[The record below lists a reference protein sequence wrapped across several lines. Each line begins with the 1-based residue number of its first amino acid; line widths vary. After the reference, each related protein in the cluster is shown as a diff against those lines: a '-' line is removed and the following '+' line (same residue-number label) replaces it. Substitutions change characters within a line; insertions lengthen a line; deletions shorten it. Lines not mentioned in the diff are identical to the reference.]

1 MEHFRGTIRA
11 SWNNPA
17 RPGVEHFPRRGTFS
31 WNIFGVVE
39 HFFFKKKF
47 DFIFFAVILRARFVE
62 QFAHRGTIWRAKC
75 VFLAKIFYDFLI
87 VFMRGNGQ
95 FFRMTKSLPLLASN
109 SDAKTSKGFALKFLT
124 DILYL
129 APANEGGFGNLC
141 VHASAGCLAACL
153 FTAGRGRMSNV
164 RLGRIRKTRLFFTD
178 KKAFFMQLNKDI
190 VRGMKRAAKLG
201 MTYCVRLNG
210 TSDVPWERLG
220 VMEQW
225 PSVQFYDYTKSPA
238 RALAHAR
245 GEMPSNYHLT
255 FSRSESN
262 EPDALQVLAA
272 GGNVAAVFES
282 ANHPATWNGYNVVSG
297 DDSDLRFLDAN
308 NVVVA
313 LYAKGK
319 AKQDKSGFVIKTSV
333 NA

>member
-1 MEHFRGTIRA
+1 M
-11 SWNNPA
+11 
-17 RPGVEHFPRRGTFS
+17 
-31 WNIFGVVE
+31 
-39 HFFFKKKF
+39 KK
-47 DFIFFAVILRARFVE
+47 
-62 QFAHRGTIWRAKC
+62 T
-75 VFLAKIFYDFLI
+75 
-87 VFMRGNGQ
+87 
-95 FFRMTKSLPLLASN
+95 LPLLASN

-124 DILYL
+124 GILYL

-141 VHASAGCLAACL
+141 VNASAGCLSSCL

-178 KKAFFMQLNKDI
+178 KESFFSQLRKDI
-190 VRGMKRAAKLG
+190 VRGMKRAKKLG

-220 VMEQW
+220 IMTEF
-225 PSVQFYDYTKSPA
+225 PTVQFYDYTKSPA

-245 GEMPSNYHLT
+245 GEMPANYHLT

-262 EPDALQVLAA
+262 EIDSLQILAA
-272 GGNVAAVFES
+272 GGNVAVVFDS
-282 ANHPATWNGYNVVSG
+282 ANYPQMWNGFSVVSG
-297 DDSDLRFLDAN
+297 DESDLRFLDAK

-319 AKQDKSGFVIKTSV
+319 AKKDASGFVVKTSA

>member
-1 MEHFRGTIRA
+1 LQVFCK
-11 SWNNPA
+11 SWNN
-17 RPGVEHFPRRGTFS
+17 FSS
-31 WNIFGVVE
+31 WNN
-39 HFFFKKKF
+39 FFLKKKF
-47 DFIFFAVILRARFVE
+47 DFIFFAVILRAFFVE
-62 QFAHRGTIWRAKC
+62 QFAHRGTIYHANL
-75 VFLAKIFYDFLI
+75 VFLVKIFNYFLI
-87 VFMRGNGQ
+87 VFIYGNGQ

-141 VHASAGCLAACL
+141 VHASAGCLAVCL

-220 VMEQW
+220 VMEQF
-225 PSVQFYDYTKSPA
+225 PTVQFYDYTKSVS

-245 GEMPSNYHLT
+245 GEMPANYHLT

-262 EPDALQVLAA
+262 EVEALQVLAA

-282 ANHPATWNGYNVVSG
+282 ANHPETWNGYNVVSG
-297 DDSDLRFLDAN
+297 DDSDLRFLDAK

>member
-1 MEHFRGTIRA
+1 MH
-11 SWNNPA
+11 
-17 RPGVEHFPRRGTFS
+17 
-31 WNIFGVVE
+31 
-39 HFFFKKKF
+39 
-47 DFIFFAVILRARFVE
+47 
-62 QFAHRGTIWRAKC
+62 
-75 VFLAKIFYDFLI
+75 
-87 VFMRGNGQ
+87 GNGQ

-109 SDAKTSKGFALKFLT
+109 SDAKTSKGFALKYLT

-141 VHASAGCLAACL
+141 VNASTGCLAVCL

-178 KKAFFMQLNKDI
+178 KKAFFEQLEKDI

-220 VMEQW
+220 VMEQF
-225 PSVQFYDYTKSPA
+225 PTVQFYDYTKSVS
-238 RALAHAR
+238 RALAYAR
-245 GEMPSNYHLT
+245 GEMPANYHLT

-262 EPDALQVLAA
+262 EVEALQVLAA
-272 GGNVAAVFES
+272 GGNVAAVFDS
-282 ANHPATWNGYNVVSG
+282 ANYPATWNGYNVVSG
-297 DDSDLRFLDAN
+297 DDSDLRFLDAK

-319 AKQDKSGFVIKTSV
+319 AKQDASGFVIKTSV

>member
-1 MEHFRGTIRA
+1 MEQFRRRGTFFFQKKSLTLFFSRSNYAPFRGTIRA
-11 SWNNPA
+11 PWNNLPCQ
-17 RPGVEHFPRRGTFS
+17 PR
-31 WNIFGVVE
+31 
-39 HFFFKKKF
+39 
-47 DFIFFAVILRARFVE
+47 
-62 QFAHRGTIWRAKC
+62 
-75 VFLAKIFYDFLI
+75 FLAKIFYDFLI
-87 VFMRGNGQ
+87 VFMHGNGQ

-141 VHASAGCLAACL
+141 VNASIGCLASCL

-220 VMEQW
+220 VMEQF
-225 PSVQFYDYTKSPA
+225 PTVQFYDYTKSVS

-245 GEMPSNYHLT
+245 GEMPANYHLT

-262 EPDALQVLAA
+262 EVETLQVLAA

-282 ANHPATWNGYNVVSG
+282 ASHPLAWNGYNVVNG
-297 DDSDLRFLDAN
+297 DNSDLRFLDAK

-319 AKQDKSGFVIKTSV
+319 AKQDTSGFVIKTSA

>member
-1 MEHFRGTIRA
+1 M
-11 SWNNPA
+11 
-17 RPGVEHFPRRGTFS
+17 
-31 WNIFGVVE
+31 
-39 HFFFKKKF
+39 
-47 DFIFFAVILRARFVE
+47 E
-62 QFAHRGTIWRAKC
+62 QFAHRGTICRANL

-87 VFMRGNGQ
+87 VFMHGNGQ
-95 FFRMTKSLPLLASN
+95 FFHMTKSLPLLASN

-141 VHASAGCLAACL
+141 VNASAGCLASCL

-190 VRGMKRAAKLG
+190 ARGMKRAAKLG

-220 VMEQW
+220 VMEQF
-225 PSVQFYDYTKSPA
+225 PTVQFYDYTKSVS

-245 GEMPSNYHLT
+245 GEMPANYHLT

-262 EPDALQVLAA
+262 EAQALQVLAA

-282 ANHPATWNGYNVVSG
+282 ANYPLTWNGYNVVSG
-297 DDSDLRFLDAN
+297 DDSDLRFLDAK

-319 AKQDKSGFVIKTSV
+319 AKQDASGFVIKTSA

>member
-1 MEHFRGTIRA
+1 
-11 SWNNPA
+11 
-17 RPGVEHFPRRGTFS
+17 
-31 WNIFGVVE
+31 
-39 HFFFKKKF
+39 
-47 DFIFFAVILRARFVE
+47 VE

-75 VFLAKIFYDFLI
+75 IFLVKIFYDFLI
-87 VFMRGNGQ
+87 VFMHENGQ

-141 VHASAGCLAACL
+141 VNASAGCLASCL

-178 KKAFFMQLNKDI
+178 KKAFFIQLNKDI

-220 VMEQW
+220 VMEQF
-225 PSVQFYDYTKSPA
+225 PTVQFYDYTKSVS

-245 GEMPSNYHLT
+245 GEMPANYHLT

-262 EPDALQVLAA
+262 EVEALQVLAA

-282 ANHPATWNGYNVVSG
+282 ANHPETWNGYNVVSG
-297 DDSDLRFLDAN
+297 DDSDLRFLDAK